1 MLHLTLPEQLT
12 GQGGSATSVTANVTA
27 KYAIDRIE
35 WDSSALTSAG
45 GSLSSVSVQT
55 ADIRLPP
62 YQLTRGRQVNTY
74 TLSAVAYDTQGNMSP
89 RATLRITV
97 MPGEPTLMAA
107 NLAVTQDNVVANGLD
122 TNAVQAFVT
131 DAGSNPLSGQVVTF
145 LTNNCATVTNV
156 AVTTNAEGI
165 ASTTLTNTQ
174 SGVTTVTA
182 RLTNSASQRVETRFV
197 ADDNTA

>member
-1 MLHLTLPEQLT
+1 
-12 GQGGSATSVTANVTA
+12 
-27 KYAIDRIE
+27 
-35 WDSSALTSAG
+35 
-45 GSLSSVSVQT
+45 
-55 ADIRLPP
+55 
-62 YQLTRGRQVNTY
+62 
-74 TLSAVAYDTQGNMSP
+74 
-89 RATLRITV
+89 